1 MPALVLVNNKRVM
14 NKVFLGSSNIITSLG
29 WNTRENLESVLSGA
43 RGINI
48 TSNRQLSES
57 DFPAS
62 LIDLDGIENR
72 FADISSDGSYTRF
85 EKLAILSIH
94 DALLEAGLQSDDSET
109 LFILCSTK
117 GNIELL
123 GDLNGFDK
131 ERLLLWKSAELIAHF
146 FGLKKQPLVISNA
159 CISGVVG
166 MIMAMRLIR
175 SGKYKRALVT
185 GADVLSKFIVSGFQ
199 SFQSLS
205 EQACRPFDR
214 SRDGLSLGEGVGT
227 LVISKEHGDVELVE
241 GAISNDANHISGPS
255 RTGEGL
261 LVSIQNTLQKNTV
274 DFISAHGTATPYN
287 DDMESIAFSRAGLE
301 QVAANS
307 LKGYFGH
314 TLGAAGI
321 IESIINIEAMKQDT
335 IVGTMGLSAIGLARN
350 MNVVD
355 QTRHAEYN
363 TILKTASGFG
373 GCNASVL
380 IRKS

>member
-1 MPALVLVNNKRVM
+1 
-14 NKVFLGSSNIITSLG
+14 
-29 WNTRENLESVLSGA
+29 
-43 RGINI
+43 
-48 TSNRQLSES
+48 
-57 DFPAS
+57 
-62 LIDLDGIENR
+62 
-72 FADISSDGSYTRF
+72 
-85 EKLAILSIH
+85 
-94 DALLEAGLQSDDSET
+94 
-109 LFILCSTK
+109 
-117 GNIELL
+117 
-123 GDLNGFDK
+123 
-131 ERLLLWKSAELIAHF
+131 
-146 FGLKKQPLVISNA
+146 LKKQPLVISNA

-261 LVSIQNTLQKNTV
+261 LVSIQNTLNNNTV
-274 DFISAHGTATPYN
+274 DLISAHGTATPYN
-287 DDMESIAFSRAGLE
+287 DDMESVAISRAGLDK
-301 QVAANS
+301 VPVNS

-321 IESIINIEAMKQDT
+321 IESIINIEAMKQHT
-335 IVGTMGLSAIGLARN
+335 IVSTMGFSDLGLAKN
-350 MNVVD
+350 INVVD
-355 QTRHAEYN
+355 HTQHVEYN
-363 TILKTASGFG
+363 SILKTSSGFG
-373 GCNASVL
+373 GCNASAL
-380 IRKS
+380 FRKS